1 MIIFHKF
8 IFYFSKILSEKEDE
22 LIMSILPSQ
31 LREIQEIL
39 VKETD
44 NNATVE
50 LITLNQQNTIDQLL
64 K

>member
-1 MIIFHKF
+1 MI
-8 IFYFSKILSEKEDE
+8 FSKILSEKEDE

-31 LREIQEIL
+31 LRQIQEIL
-39 VKETD
+39 IKETD

-50 LITLNQQNTIDQLL
+50 LITLNQQNNIDQVL